1 MLEAPPEDTI
11 AGLRDRAT
19 LSVGLG
25 RAEIA
30 ALTSILPR
38 TAVIGCDRRARS
50 VLFEQAL
57 GLLFL
62 PWSAFSAPG
71 RRPFIT
77 IADDEAAVRSNTAA
91 PLLTGL
97 PDSDRQAGFDLTPSR
112 PIRSQ
117 MAQAHPSSP
126 SSAFASFRS
135 GVSKPSVNQP

>member
-11 AGLRDRAT
+11 VGLRDRAKS
-19 LSVGLG
+19 SVGLG

-77 IADDEAAVRSNTAA
+77 IADDEAAVRSKHRSAA
-91 PLLTGL
+91 
-97 PDSDRQAGFDLTPSR
+97 
-112 PIRSQ
+112 
-117 MAQAHPSSP
+117 AHWP
-126 SSAFASFRS
+126 AR
-135 GVSKPSVNQP
+135 